1 MAIPRIV
8 EAKLPAVT
16 PAPLASLLRPC
27 LINNKGAAFE
37 VRSIQRLD
45 GLFAPLMRPF
55 DKAEVPGL
63 SAEFI

>member
-1 MAIPRIV
+1 MAIPRIA
-8 EAKLPAVT
+8 EGKLPAVT

-45 GLFAPLMRPF
+45 GSFRSSDEAIRQSRS
-55 DKAEVPGL
+55 PGT
-63 SAEFI
+63 FR